1 MTFIPTRQR
10 AALICAML
18 LSPLTAQADALSE
31 AAGKYQITPQSRI
44 GFDVAQAGGGG
55 ISGTFRK
62 FSGTFV
68 LDRAGLVNSRVEFQL
83 FPDSVQTGQK
93 RIEDFLRSSAVFD
106 TQNFAQVTFRS
117 SKITQLSP
125 TAARVEGVLNA
136 RGINKPAKFEVRLE
150 ERKGADILF
159 HVTGKVLRSPF
170 GMDVGTPI
178 YSNVVQFDMMLAGKR
193 Q

>member
-1 MTFIPTRQR
+1 MNIKN
-10 AALICAML
+10 AL
-18 LSPLTAQADALSE
+18 LSAAVSATLLVPIAARGDALSE

-55 ISGTFRK
+55 ITGTFGK
-62 FSGTFV
+62 FSGNFI
-68 LDRAGLVNSRVEFQL
+68 LDPSGIAKSRVDFQL
-83 FPDSVQTGQK
+83 FPESVKTGQK
-93 RIEDFLRSSAVFD
+93 RVEDFLRSSAVFD
-106 TQNFAQVTFRS
+106 TENHAQVTFRS

-125 TAARVEGVLNA
+125 TSARVEGVLNA
-136 RGINKPAKFEVRLE
+136 RGISKPAKFEVSLQ
-150 ERKGADILF
+150 ERKGANIVF

>member
-1 MTFIPTRQR
+1 MIVKPTLWHVG
-10 AALICAML
+10 LICAVL
-18 LSPLTAQADALSE
+18 LSPLTVRADALSE
-31 AAGKYQITPQSRI
+31 AAGKYQIMPQSRI

-55 ISGTFRK
+55 ITGTFGK
-62 FSGTFV
+62 FSGTFI
-68 LDRAGLVNSRVEFQL
+68 LDASGLEKSRVELQL
-83 FPDSVQTGQK
+83 FPESVKTGQK
-93 RIEDFLRSSAVFD
+93 RVEDFLRSSAVFD
-106 TQNFAQVTFRS
+106 TEKFAQVTFRS

-125 TAARVEGVLNA
+125 TTARVEGVLNA
-136 RGINKPAKFEVRLE
+136 RGISKPAKFDVSLE
-150 ERKGADILF
+150 ERKGASIVF